1 MFAELNGILNW
12 SLDKFEK
19 GQCVLLSE
27 SKTDGSFL
35 IHHFLSFFLKAQC
48 KVCFLGLVQSFS
60 HYSTVGINMLQA
72 REKGQLVFFEGL
84 RNSLDMLLPE
94 SDASDAEPQP
104 LSFLRWPSTDL
115 RNLFDFV
122 NSSLSQSENDMSRWA
137 SPVLLIDDLSVLLSL
152 GVNPTAV
159 LDFIHYCRMAVCSK
173 QQGNM
178 VTLVH
183 NEDDLGDEDCDL
195 VLHALTHQSSLILQV
210 HGLNTGYC
218 RDVHGQVLI
227 KHCLDHD
234 ATLTHSLTHPLINKY
249 TISHISYYLKFR
261 NLIG

>member
-1 MFAELNGILNW
+1 SFSAPNSII
-12 SLDKFEK
+12 SLLHNLSN
-19 GQCVLLSE
+19 CVLLSE

-35 IHHFLSFFLKAQC
+35 IHHFLSFFLKGTC

-218 RDVHGQVLI
+218 RDVHGQDKFQLKRDHTHVFQYKVHDKGVSFFAPGTSSAVL
-227 KHCLDHD
+227 
-234 ATLTHSLTHPLINKY
+234 
-249 TISHISYYLKFR
+249 
-261 NLIG
+261 

>member
-1 MFAELNGILNW
+1 MLEDF
-12 SLDKFEK
+12 
-19 GQCVLLSE
+19 
-27 SKTDGSFL
+27 KTDGSFL

-104 LSFLRWPSTDL
+104 LSFLRYELS
-115 RNLFDFV
+115 V
-122 NSSLSQSENDMSRWA
+122 ESSLFFNSHLVYNDMSRWA

-227 KHCLDHD
+227 KHCLDHE
-234 ATLTHSLTHPLINKY
+234 LT
-249 TISHISYYLKFR
+249 FR
-261 NLIG
+261 NSSYEYINNIALHTCPVTSVLEKREKIHVSLFLLNDFFSRMAKIVE

>member
-1 MFAELNGILNW
+1 RSPELLFYVDTTEQ
-12 SLDKFEK
+12 LF

-94 SDASDAEPQP
+94 IVLPY
-104 LSFLRWPSTDL
+104 LVLRWPSTDL

-218 RDVHGQVLI
+218 RDVHGQ
-227 KHCLDHD
+227 KKKTQSKSPKSQKCFDRFD
-234 ATLTHSLTHPLINKY
+234 W
-249 TISHISYYLKFR
+249 
-261 NLIG
+261 NLVVV